1 MDLEDRIDR
10 LHDALSQAK
19 SENEMLRERVT
30 NLNRAKAVLG
40 EQAVDHAIETAKEY
54 EWIYTQ

>member
-1 MDLEDRIDR
+1 MMLCRR
-10 LHDALSQAK
+10 LK
-19 SENEMLRERVT
+19 SENEMLRERET